1 MLDILLFTSRGN
13 CRQQQDAISVDG
25 EVIQASEHLSQRRVD
40 CHALLLGLADGVATS
55 PAAARASKLALGFL
69 SQSLAGSP
77 DDCMDGLM
85 TGRHVRAVQH
95 KLSASL
101 AGNRQ
106 SYGAS
111 TTIVA
116 AHIVDNRLS
125 VLNVGDS
132 RAYLRHA
139 SGEIRQLSRDHTE
152 LERLRDE
159 GLLVDGQEY
168 ASMYS
173 ALSDC
178 LVADPEAVDFRIH
191 RSVTTLHPGDLLVL
205 CSDGVHDVLGDARWL
220 ELLAQAEAPIDL
232 AERTREAVL
241 GAGTPD
247 NFSLVVAAIAR

>member
-1 MLDILLFTSRGN
+1 LLDILLFTSRGN
-13 CRQQQDAISVDG
+13 CRQQQDAISVDS
-25 EVIQASEHLSQRRVD
+25 EVIQAAEHLSQRRVD
-40 CHALLLGLADGVATS
+40 SHALLLGLADGVATS

-69 SQSLAGSP
+69 SQALTGSP

-95 KLSASL
+95 KLSATL

-132 RAYLRHA
+132 RAYLKSA

-159 GLLVDGQEY
+159 GPLVDGQEY

-191 RSVTTLHPGDLLVL
+191 RSVVNLNPGDLIVL
-205 CSDGVHDVLGDARWL
+205 CSDGVHEVLGDVRWL
-220 ELLAQAEAPIDL
+220 ELLGQAEASINF
-232 AERTREAVL
+232 AQRTRHAVL
-241 GAGTPD
+241 GAGAPD
-247 NFSLVVAAIAR
+247 NFSIIVADMA